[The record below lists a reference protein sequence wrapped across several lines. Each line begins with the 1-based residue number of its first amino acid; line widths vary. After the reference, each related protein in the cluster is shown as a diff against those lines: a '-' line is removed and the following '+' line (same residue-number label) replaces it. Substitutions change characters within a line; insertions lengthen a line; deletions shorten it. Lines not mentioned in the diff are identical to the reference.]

1 MTNEWIGLTDDRLAD
16 VAQQGPHALVEAMR
30 RLRVA
35 IEQSSAKNEIYLR
48 RMFWLNI
55 ILGVMTFALA
65 IAAVPTLVQ
74 AIAVIKAWFS

>member
-1 MTNEWIGLTDDRLAD
+1 MTNEWMGLTDDRLAD

-35 IEQSSAKNEIYLR
+35 IEQSCAKNDIYLR
-48 RMFWLNI
+48 RMLWLNI
-55 ILGVMTFALA
+55 ILTAITFALA

-74 AIAVIKAWFS
+74 AFTIIKAWFS